1 MLREGFHHIRGNAL
15 MALSF
20 IRRSF
25 PVGLGLFLVGALGLS
40 GLPPTQQERAAHA
53 GVAHAGQEA
62 AQSWYFLP
70 YPARGQGR
78 LPLAFIENQG
88 QVDEK
93 VKFYVRNGGL
103 TAWLTDEGVVFDLLR
118 TKDKTGQEKLKP
130 PLDPVYPKLR
140 RGEQQEVE
148 RERLVFTQIF
158 LGANKTP
165 TIEAKDPQPGIYNY
179 FLGNDPLKWRVGVR
193 AYADV
198 VYRNL
203 WDGIDL
209 KLYGNGRDL
218 EQEFIVRPGG
228 DLSKLKV
235 AYRGVEGLQVAED
248 GSLIIKTAFGELKE
262 SKPRIYQ
269 EIDGKRVEVAGRFKP
284 LGQTVYTFE
293 VGSYQSQYALVIDP
307 TLIYSTYLG
316 GSSLDSGEGIAVDS
330 SGNAYVTGWTES
342 NDFPLARPFQATY
355 AGGYEDVFVTKLNAS
370 GGLIYSTYLGGSSLD
385 SGEGIAVDSSGNA
398 YVTGW
403 TRSNDFPLAR
413 PFQATH
419 AGDDSDVF
427 VTKLNASGGLVYSTY
442 LGGSSFD
449 FGRGIAVDSSGNAY
463 VTGDTDSDDF
473 PMARPLQAIRRGDRD
488 AFIAKVIEAEQG
500 VVNSRVHIFYYPW
513 YGNPR
518 TDGRW
523 VHWQQNNHVPP
534 DDIASNYFPKLGA
547 YSSNDRAVV
556 DQHMAWIA
564 QAGVGVVVT
573 SWWGQGSYEDQAVP
587 MLLDSAAAHGLKV
600 AFHIEPYR
608 GRTPDSVKGDIA
620 YIYNRYGR
628 HPAFFRVSRPTRYG
642 SWANPRGVFY
652 IFNSLATPANEWR
665 AMLDSIRGTSLDA
678 FVLAQTSDARLID
691 SGHFDGLYTY
701 DVFNVDGS
709 FFQGVNQAVVNRGAV
724 FAPSVGPG
732 YIDTRAVAGSTR
744 NKPRLNGATY
754 DQMWQ
759 RAIAS
764 GAEWITITSFNEW
777 HEGTQIEPAVP
788 KSIPGFTY
796 LNYEGA
802 YGLRGAQAELAYIER
817 TRQMVD
823 LFTER
828 RTRLG
833 VTTHSPRRNRWVR
846 RR

>member
-1 MLREGFHHIRGNAL
+1 
-15 MALSF
+15 
-20 IRRSF
+20 
-25 PVGLGLFLVGALGLS
+25 
-40 GLPPTQQERAAHA
+40 
-53 GVAHAGQEA
+53 
-62 AQSWYFLP
+62 
-70 YPARGQGR
+70 
-78 LPLAFIENQG
+78 
-88 QVDEK
+88 
-93 VKFYVRNGGL
+93 
-103 TAWLTDEGVVFDLLR
+103 
-118 TKDKTGQEKLKP
+118 
-130 PLDPVYPKLR
+130 
-140 RGEQQEVE
+140 
-148 RERLVFTQIF
+148 
-158 LGANKTP
+158 
-165 TIEAKDPQPGIYNY
+165 
-179 FLGNDPLKWRVGVR
+179 
-193 AYADV
+193 
-198 VYRNL
+198 
-203 WDGIDL
+203 
-209 KLYGNGRDL
+209 
-218 EQEFIVRPGG
+218 
-228 DLSKLKV
+228 
-235 AYRGVEGLQVAED
+235 
-248 GSLIIKTAFGELKE
+248 
-262 SKPRIYQ
+262 
-269 EIDGKRVEVAGRFKP
+269 
-284 LGQTVYTFE
+284 
-293 VGSYQSQYALVIDP
+293 
-307 TLIYSTYLG
+307 
-316 GSSLDSGEGIAVDS
+316 
-330 SGNAYVTGWTES
+330 
-342 NDFPLARPFQATY
+342 
-355 AGGYEDVFVTKLNAS
+355 
-370 GGLIYSTYLGGSSLD
+370 
-385 SGEGIAVDSSGNA
+385 
-398 YVTGW
+398 
-403 TRSNDFPLAR
+403 
-413 PFQATH
+413 
-419 AGDDSDVF
+419 
-427 VTKLNASGGLVYSTY
+427 
-442 LGGSSFD
+442 
-449 FGRGIAVDSSGNAY
+449 
-463 VTGDTDSDDF
+463 
-473 PMARPLQAIRRGDRD
+473 
-488 AFIAKVIEAEQG
+488 
-500 VVNSRVHIFYYPW
+500 
-513 YGNPR
+513 
-518 TDGRW
+518 

-534 DDIASNYFPKLGA
+534 DDIASNYFPRLGA

-573 SWWGQGSYEDQAVP
+573 SWWGIGSYEDQAVP

>member
-1 MLREGFHHIRGNAL
+1 
-15 MALSF
+15 
-20 IRRSF
+20 
-25 PVGLGLFLVGALGLS
+25 
-40 GLPPTQQERAAHA
+40 
-53 GVAHAGQEA
+53 
-62 AQSWYFLP
+62 
-70 YPARGQGR
+70 
-78 LPLAFIENQG
+78 
-88 QVDEK
+88 
-93 VKFYVRNGGL
+93 
-103 TAWLTDEGVVFDLLR
+103 
-118 TKDKTGQEKLKP
+118 
-130 PLDPVYPKLR
+130 
-140 RGEQQEVE
+140 
-148 RERLVFTQIF
+148 
-158 LGANKTP
+158 
-165 TIEAKDPQPGIYNY
+165 
-179 FLGNDPLKWRVGVR
+179 
-193 AYADV
+193 
-198 VYRNL
+198 
-203 WDGIDL
+203 
-209 KLYGNGRDL
+209 
-218 EQEFIVRPGG
+218 
-228 DLSKLKV
+228 
-235 AYRGVEGLQVAED
+235 
-248 GSLIIKTAFGELKE
+248 
-262 SKPRIYQ
+262 
-269 EIDGKRVEVAGRFKP
+269 VEVAGRFKP

-316 GSSLDSGEGIAVDS
+316 GRSGD
-330 SGNAYVTGWTES
+330 
-342 NDFPLARPFQATY
+342 
-355 AGGYEDVFVTKLNAS
+355 AGFD
-370 GGLIYSTYLGGSSLD
+370 
-385 SGEGIAVDSSGNA
+385 IAVDSSGNA

-403 TRSNDFPLAR
+403 TRSNDFP
-413 PFQATH
+413 
-419 AGDDSDVF
+419 
-427 VTKLNASGGLVYSTY
+427 
-442 LGGSSFD
+442 
-449 FGRGIAVDSSGNAY
+449 
-463 VTGDTDSDDF
+463 
-473 PMARPLQAIRRGDRD
+473 MARPLQAIRRGDQD

-500 VVNSRVHIFYYPW
+500 VVNSRAHIFYYPW

-564 QAGVGVVVT
+564 QTGVGVVVT
-573 SWWGQGSYEDQAVP
+573 SWWGRGSYEDQAVP

-600 AFHIEPYR
+600 AFHIEPYA
-608 GRTPDSVKGDIA
+608 GRTANSVRDDIA

-642 SWANPRGVFY
+642 SSANPRGVFY
-652 IFNSLATPANEWR
+652 IFNSLLATPANEWR

-678 FVLAQTSDARLID
+678 FVLAQPSDTRLID

-709 FFQGVNQAVVNRGAV
+709 FFQGVNQAVVKQGVV

-744 NKPRLNGATY
+744 NKPRLNGATC

-833 VTTHSPRRNRWVR
+833 VTTHSPRRNQWVR

>member
-1 MLREGFHHIRGNAL
+1 MLQA
-15 MALSF
+15 ALST
-20 IRRSF
+20 
-25 PVGLGLFLVGALGLS
+25 
-40 GLPPTQQERAAHA
+40 PPTLAAA
-53 GVAHAGQEA
+53 V
-62 AQSWYFLP
+62 
-70 YPARGQGR
+70 
-78 LPLAFIENQG
+78 
-88 QVDEK
+88 
-93 VKFYVRNGGL
+93 L
-103 TAWLTDEGVVFDLLR
+103 T
-118 TKDKTGQEKLKP
+118 
-130 PLDPVYPKLR
+130 
-140 RGEQQEVE
+140 
-148 RERLVFTQIF
+148 
-158 LGANKTP
+158 
-165 TIEAKDPQPGIYNY
+165 
-179 FLGNDPLKWRVGVR
+179 
-193 AYADV
+193 
-198 VYRNL
+198 
-203 WDGIDL
+203 
-209 KLYGNGRDL
+209 
-218 EQEFIVRPGG
+218 
-228 DLSKLKV
+228 S
-235 AYRGVEGLQVAED
+235 
-248 GSLIIKTAFGELKE
+248 
-262 SKPRIYQ
+262 
-269 EIDGKRVEVAGRFKP
+269 
-284 LGQTVYTFE
+284 
-293 VGSYQSQYALVIDP
+293 AL
-307 TLIYSTYLG
+307 
-316 GSSLDSGEGIAVDS
+316 
-330 SGNAYVTGWTES
+330 
-342 NDFPLARPFQATY
+342 
-355 AGGYEDVFVTKLNAS
+355 
-370 GGLIYSTYLGGSSLD
+370 
-385 SGEGIAVDSSGNA
+385 
-398 YVTGW
+398 
-403 TRSNDFPLAR
+403 
-413 PFQATH
+413 
-419 AGDDSDVF
+419 
-427 VTKLNASGGLVYSTY
+427 
-442 LGGSSFD
+442 
-449 FGRGIAVDSSGNAY
+449 GIAVDSSGNAY